1 MKTKQIILSIIG
13 VFLLSLFFFFIFQ
26 ISFPKA
32 TSRLETEVATTA
44 QSQQKETIRFTA
56 LGDSLTEGIG
66 DESGQGGFVPMVANS
81 LQEEFKLRTVEIEN
95 FGVTGNRSEQI
106 LKRLKEQ
113 EDLRNNIGTSDI
125 ITLTVGGNDLMR
137 VVQRNIFGLSIQT
150 FEKPLAKYQEQL
162 TELLEEIRTLNPE
175 APIYVVGIYN
185 PFYVNFPE
193 ITDMQTIVNNWNT
206 GTEEVISEEAN
217 TYFIPVDQVITAG
230 LVNEVED
237 EDIQEGTG
245 NDLNVVKNTALY
257 EKDHFHPNHLGYQL
271 MARVI
276 KDEISRTQTEWLLEN

>member
-1 MKTKQIILSIIG
+1 MKTKQITLSIIG

-125 ITLTVGGNDLMR
+125 ITLTVGGNDLMH

-206 GTEEVISEEAN
+206 GTEKS
-217 TYFIPVDQVITAG
+217 FLKRQIPI
-230 LVNEVED
+230 L
-237 EDIQEGTG
+237 
-245 NDLNVVKNTALY
+245 
-257 EKDHFHPNHLGYQL
+257 FQL
-271 MARVI
+271 I
-276 KDEISRTQTEWLLEN
+276 K